1 MIKQLLGIKLEVASW
16 EKSTKLYKVSQK
28 DVGRWD
34 TMLEN
39 VRWTTLEGSMKVN
52 YLNWMLATYHE
63 IIGSGGSNA

>member
-1 MIKQLLGIKLEVASW
+1 MLLTCLKGLQATSNLVIKQLLGIKLEVASW

-39 VRWTTLEGSMKVN
+39 VR
-52 YLNWMLATYHE
+52 
-63 IIGSGGSNA
+63 